1 MANRYLA
8 GIDMNGNIINNA
20 RLEQQNSNV
29 NYDNNLHPA
38 GQIVYNPSL
47 QRAVMTTPTSN
58 NNYTNQLAYLSD
70 IAGGSELDYGA
81 FVYFVNY
88 NFVSGVA
95 NNCYKDISE
104 VMPIIE
110 DKNKQGVI
118 VLYEGQYMIDRATF
132 KNIDDIA
139 FLAIGKVEVYTTEDI
154 IGWTLNSLKMYG
166 DITLN
171 LGGNFELTN
180 TNVTLDITEVKSTE
194 VDGNNVPTSKIIFNS
209 GNTNIKLLYMN
220 VKLQYIPSSSIHSWN
235 ILHVGRIGSQNVVI
249 PSIEFQ
255 GGNVTYT
262 HFRLKADYNFGTYST
277 INAIDDGM
285 VSQQVTK
292 YYDITSNTIYGG
304 QQFAFSQPLAP
315 LGINVNNIQEL
326 TPYYVNNNQPRM
338 YGGRN
343 LRAYIL
349 NGNLEVQV
357 LDYQGSAIET
367 VPIGEQALLGAII
380 RTLE

>member
-47 QRAVMTTPTSN
+47 QRAVMTTPVSN

-70 IAGGSELDYGA
+70 IRSITDNSGNTI
-81 FVYFVNY
+81 FVNT
-88 NFVSGVA
+88 NFSYIDNTHVRTIDYAFELLVNKAGA
-95 NNCYKDISE
+95 
-104 VMPIIE
+104 II
-110 DKNKQGVI
+110 V
-118 VLYEGQYMIDRATF
+118 YEGDYYLST
-132 KNIDDIA
+132 NLNNSYGDITI
-139 FLAIGKVEVYTTEDI
+139 LAIGKVTIALERELTWM
-154 IGWTLNSLKMYG
+154 GSALKMYG
-166 DITLN
+166 NITLN
-171 LGGNFELTN
+171 LQSYDLYLTGCN
-180 TNVTLDITEVKSTE
+180 ATIEITEIKSE
-194 VDGNNVPTSKIIFNS
+194 SMDGNNVPLNKLINTRN
-209 GNTNIKLLYMN
+209 NTNIKLWYLN
-220 VKLQYIPSSSIHSWN
+220 TN
-235 ILHVGRIGSQNVVI
+235 IEYNTDSGNHNWHILEVGRIGSPGI
-249 PSIEFQ
+249 LAPYYRFMD
-255 GGNVTYT
+255 GTVTHT
-262 HFRLKADYNFGTYST
+262 HFRFQAKYNFGTYIHAT
-277 INAIDDGM
+277 EIDDGM
-285 VSQQVTK
+285 TSQQITK
-292 YYDITSNTIYGG
+292 YYDITSNIIYGG

-315 LGINVNNIQEL
+315 LGIDVNNIQEL
-326 TPYYVNNNQPRM
+326 TPYYVINNLPRM

-357 LDYQGSAIET
+357 LDYQGSAIGT